1 MSDERDYVHSGFGG
15 VCTPED
21 IAPYVL
27 LPTTAAWAAQAAA
40 LLDEARLVTEHYE
53 FLIYTGRLAGVPITV
68 CSTGL
73 GGMSVSIAIEEL
85 ARLGAGT
92 FVAVGARGEHAD
104 GLRAG
109 EVVVA
114 TGAVRLDGTSQD
126 YVRPEYPAAAHF
138 EVVMA
143 SLAAAEARG
152 LPCQAGIVASVAT
165 GEVPEQAGLRP
176 FLQAHQ
182 QSLAE
187 RLRAAHVWWGGGQEA
202 TLFVQASLYRLR
214 AGALVAYSPDGSPPS
229 VMAGLGLG
237 LDTLRT
243 LANWDA
249 HKHCTGQ
256 RYVVPPVSDQS
267 DQMAHS
273 GS

>member
-15 VCTPED
+15 VCTPAD

-27 LPTTAAWAAQAAA
+27 LPTTAAWAAQATL

-104 GLRAG
+104 GLEPG

-143 SLAAAEARG
+143 ALAAAEGRG
-152 LPCQAGIVASVAT
+152 LPCQTGIVTSLAT
-165 GEVPEQAGLRP
+165 GEIPAPAGLRP

-182 QSLAE
+182 QALAGQ
-187 RLRAAHVWWGGGQEA
+187 LRELHVWWGGGQEA
-202 TLFVQASLYRLR
+202 TLFIQASLYRLR
-214 AGALVAYSPDGSPPS
+214 AGALVAYSSDGSLPS
-229 VMAGLGLG
+229 VTAGLALG

-249 HKHCTGQ
+249 HKHRTGQ
-256 RYVVPPVSDQS
+256 RYVVPPASGLSDL
-267 DQMAHS
+267 AARS
-273 GS
+273 GA